1 MSTSLGRSAR
11 LPLLG
16 VGLSVWA
23 ALPPYSGPSLAAT
36 ARAEVVDH
44 VVPAVVLLIVSLV
57 ALLGARRASGPGTL
71 LLAGALVAALCGLWM
86 TATHLPLVV
95 QAARQGGI
103 SWAAVTYHSVPSLA
117 VLAFGLLWTVRSWVD
132 ADAVSER

>member
-1 MSTSLGRSAR
+1 VSTSLGRSAR

-23 ALPPYSGPSLAAT
+23 ALPPYSGPSLAAA

-57 ALLGARRASGPGTL
+57 ALLVARRASGPGTL
-71 LLAGALVAALCGLWM
+71 PLACALVAALCGLWM

-95 QAARQGGI
+95 QATRGEAP
-103 SWAAVTYHSVPSLA
+103 WPAVAYHAVPGLA
-117 VLAFGLLWTVRSWVD
+117 VLALGALWTARSWSAAEPV
-132 ADAVSER
+132 RPG